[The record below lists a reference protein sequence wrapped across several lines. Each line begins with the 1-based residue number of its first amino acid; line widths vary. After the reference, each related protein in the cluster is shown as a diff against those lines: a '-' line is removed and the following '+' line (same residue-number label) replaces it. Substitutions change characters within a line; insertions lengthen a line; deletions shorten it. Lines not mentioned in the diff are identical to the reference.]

1 MPLPDSHDPLAHRL
15 SQAVKFLFLL
25 LVLVL
30 VNSLLHSEEDPLD
43 LNPVAAAA
51 ERTQEEPGARFTMT
65 ATYTSSALPRA
76 MTAHGGG
83 AYNSL
88 TGLSEA
94 RLTMDSPVTGRV
106 EIEAVGDGTSFYM
119 RGNPISDELPEGK
132 EWMKVE
138 PFLGHSQE
146 EAMLGSD
153 AASSLQMLSS
163 TSGVRPVGGEEVRGV
178 PTRRFRATVGLEEY
192 GALLREEGKDDLA
205 EQYEKYATLMP
216 TPPLVEAWIDAQ
228 GIVRRNRMVM
238 TMPTEP
244 GQPSL
249 RMDMRMDLYD
259 FGAQPEIQLP
269 DDSAVFDMTPLVE
282 AQLEA
287 MDE

>member
-1 MPLPDSHDPLAHRL
+1 MKL
-15 SQAVKFLFLL
+15 LFLL

-30 VNSLLHSEEDPLD
+30 VNSLLHREEEPLD

-51 ERTQEEPGARFTMT
+51 ERTREEPGARFTME
-65 ATYTSSALPRA
+65 ATYTSTALPRP
-76 MTAHGGG
+76 MSAHGGG
-83 AYNSL
+83 AYNSE

-94 RLTMDSPVTGRV
+94 RLTMDSPIAGRI

-119 RGNPISDELPEGK
+119 RGNPISSELPGGK

-163 TSGVRPVGGEEVRGV
+163 ASGVQRVGREKVRGV
-178 PTRRFRATVGLEEY
+178 PTRRFRAEVGLDEY

-205 EQYEKYATLMP
+205 EQYEEYATLMP
-216 TPPLVEAWIDAQ
+216 TPPLVEVWIDSQ

-249 RMDMRMDLYD
+249 QMDMRMDLYD
-259 FGAQPEIQLP
+259 FGAQPAIQLP
-269 DDSAVFDMTPLVE
+269 DDSAVFDMTPVVE
-282 AQLEA
+282 EQLDALAEQ
-287 MDE
+287 